1 MKKRLLAIS
10 VLLMSLV
17 SCNVNTSSSSSSAS
31 NTSSSISSSSNISSS
46 SSSTISSTTIAPS
59 SSSSSTSNISS
70 SISSSSSSS
79 SGISGGLNISNKAG
93 NYYSSINFNTT
104 PSNVKASLS
113 KLISSNFNSISYDGL
128 KSAFKETDTKDDRTI
143 WDMYSNYNWNTSKV
157 CGNYGKEGDCYN
169 REHSVPKSWFQEA
182 KPAYSD
188 LFHLYPTDGYVNGR
202 RSNYAYGEVA
212 NAKYTSNNGSKL
224 GNGVEKYGTD
234 KEIIVF
240 MHYPP
245 ITKAK
250 ILSGEEMQFINLM
263 KKYNVKRCY
272 YGHLHGASIKDAI
285 EGEVEGIQ
293 FKLISADGLD
303 FKLEK
308 IK

>member
-1 MKKRLLAIS
+1 
-10 VLLMSLV
+10 
-17 SCNVNTSSSSSSAS
+17 
-31 NTSSSISSSSNISSS
+31 
-46 SSSTISSTTIAPS
+46 
-59 SSSSSTSNISS
+59 
-70 SISSSSSSS
+70 
-79 SGISGGLNISNKAG
+79 
-93 NYYSSINFNTT
+93 
-104 PSNVKASLS
+104 
-113 KLISSNFNSISYDGL
+113 
-128 KSAFKETDTKDDRTI
+128 
-143 WDMYSNYNWNTSKV
+143 
-157 CGNYGKEGDCYN
+157 
-169 REHSVPKSWFQEA
+169 
-182 KPAYSD
+182 
-188 LFHLYPTDGYVNGR
+188 
-202 RSNYAYGEVA
+202 
-212 NAKYTSNNGSKL
+212 
-224 GNGVEKYGTD
+224 
-234 KEIIVF
+234 